1 MNNHICRAK
10 SLDTGEWVYGYYV
23 SKTDPLLGCAYHYI
37 LSQEYN
43 DNTGLLNSFMTWCE
57 VDPFTVCRYTGQED
71 VDGTPI
77 FEHDILH
84 GVYYH
89 MFEDL
94 NTFEVRWNKY
104 AGGFEINTFEPTKCK
119 ILGNSIDNPE
129 LMEDK
134 T

>member
-1 MNNHICRAK
+1 MNHHICRAK

-23 SKTDPLLGCAYHYI
+23 SIDPLLGCAYHYI

-57 VDPFTVCRYTGQED
+57 VDPSTVCRYTGQED

-89 MFEDL
+89 MFED
-94 NTFEVRWNKY
+94 
-104 AGGFEINTFEPTKCK
+104 INTFEPTKCK
-119 ILGNSIDNPE
+119 ILGNIFDNTE
-129 LMEDK
+129 LMIS
-134 T
+134 

>member
-1 MNNHICRAK
+1 MDNHICRAK

-23 SKTDPLLGCAYHYI
+23 SKTDPILGCAYHYI
-37 LSQEYN
+37 LFQEYISGT
-43 DNTGLLNSFMTWCE
+43 DLLDSFMEWHKIKP
-57 VDPFTVCRYTGQED
+57 DTVCRYTGQED

-84 GVYYH
+84 GVCYH

-119 ILGNSIDNPE
+119 IIGNSIDNTE
-129 LMEDK
+129 LMED
-134 T
+134 

>member
-23 SKTDPLLGCAYHYI
+23 STTDPLLGCAYHYI
-37 LSQEYN
+37 LSQKYN
-43 DNTGLLNSFMTWCE
+43 DNTGLLDSFMTWCE
-57 VDPFTVCRYTGQED
+57 VDPSTVCRYTEQED

-89 MFEDL
+89 MFEDI
-94 NTFEVRWNKY
+94 NTFEVCWDKY
-104 AGGFEINTFEPTKCK
+104 VGGFGINTFEPTKCK
-119 ILGNSIDNPE
+119 ILGNIFDNTE
-129 LMEDK
+129 LMEEA
-134 T
+134 